1 MPVKSDRHCGGMGPD
16 MDTTDNNM
24 TTLEKQMEQRPK
36 GNRRDTFLLIG
47 ALALLVL
54 LALVLPRM
62 TDWPISG
69 RFQTFVTIFLGI
81 FIEAIPFLLIGSIVS
96 GLIEEFVDKD
106 SLARFVPRRAI
117 PAALAGALLGF
128 AFPVCECGVVP
139 VTRRL
144 YQKGLPLSVGVAFLL
159 AAPVV
164 NPVVIIS
171 TYVAFGWGPVLWG
184 RVLFSVLIAFVV
196 GLLFSLARSEDVLLP
211 LSSGS
216 EHQHLAH
223 DHHHDHEHDHEHGD
237 EHHPSPVPLTLID
250 RLWQALAI
258 GGDDLL
264 DMARYLIAGSMIAA
278 AMQTIVPQATLL
290 ALGSGPVISVITL
303 MVMAFVLSICST
315 VDAFVALSFANSF
328 TTGSILAFLV
338 FGPMVDI
345 KSSLMFLGVM
355 RRRTVL
361 YLILLPMFLTLL
373 ITIFFNLNL
382 GW

>member
-1 MPVKSDRHCGGMGPD
+1 MDQTDKLVELPQSTAQPVKSARK
-16 MDTTDNNM
+16 DTVR
-24 TTLEKQMEQRPK
+24 L
-36 GNRRDTFLLIG
+36 GIG
-47 ALALLVL
+47 LALLIL
-54 LALVLPRM
+54 LALILPRL
-62 TDWPISG
+62 TELPISA

-96 GLIEEFVDKD
+96 GLIEEFVDRD
-106 SLARFVPRRAI
+106 ALARLVPRRAV
-117 PAALAGALLGF
+117 PAAFVGALLGF

-164 NPVVIIS
+164 NPVVLIS
-171 TYVAFGWGPVLWG
+171 TYVAFGWGPILWG
-184 RVLFSVLIAFVV
+184 RFVFSVVIAFVV
-196 GLLFSLARSEDVLLP
+196 GLLFSLARPQEVLLP
-211 LSSGS
+211 LTSQAGHD
-216 EHQHLAH
+216 HQHTR
-223 DHHHDHEHDHEHGD
+223 
-237 EHHPSPVPLTLID
+237 HPNATLVD
-250 RLWQALAI
+250 RIWNALAI

-278 AMQTIVPQATLL
+278 AMQTFVPQSTLL
-290 ALGSGPVISVITL
+290 ALGSGPVISVVAL
-303 MVMAFVLSICST
+303 MVLAFVLSICST

-355 RRRTVL
+355 RRRTVV
-361 YLILLPMFLTLL
+361 YLILLPMLLTLL
-373 ITIFFNLNL
+373 ITVFFNLNI

>member
-1 MPVKSDRHCGGMGPD
+1 MDQTDKLVELPQSTAQPVKSARK
-16 MDTTDNNM
+16 DTVR
-24 TTLEKQMEQRPK
+24 L
-36 GNRRDTFLLIG
+36 GIG
-47 ALALLVL
+47 LALLIL
-54 LALVLPRM
+54 LALILPRL
-62 TDWPISG
+62 TELPISA

-96 GLIEEFVDKD
+96 GLIEEFVDRD
-106 SLARFVPRRAI
+106 ALARLVPRRAV
-117 PAALAGALLGF
+117 PAAFVGALLGF

-164 NPVVIIS
+164 NPVVLIS
-171 TYVAFGWGPVLWG
+171 TYVAFGWGPILWG
-184 RVLFSVLIAFVV
+184 RFVFSVVIAFVV
-196 GLLFSLARSEDVLLP
+196 GLLFSLARPQEVLLP
-211 LSSGS
+211 LTSQAGHD
-216 EHQHLAH
+216 HQHAR
-223 DHHHDHEHDHEHGD
+223 
-237 EHHPSPVPLTLID
+237 HPNATLVD
-250 RLWQALAI
+250 RIWNALAI

-278 AMQTIVPQATLL
+278 AMQTFVPQSTLL
-290 ALGSGPVISVITL
+290 ALGSGPVISVVAL
-303 MVMAFVLSICST
+303 MVLAFVLSICST

-355 RRRTVL
+355 RRRTVV
-361 YLILLPMFLTLL
+361 YLILLPMLLTLL
-373 ITIFFNLNL
+373 ITVFFNLNI

>member
-1 MPVKSDRHCGGMGPD
+1 MDHTDQRIELPEPATPTTKSVRKE
-16 MDTTDNNM
+16 
-24 TTLEKQMEQRPK
+24 TLRL
-36 GNRRDTFLLIG
+36 GIGLILLV
-47 ALALLVL
+47 ALALI
-54 LALVLPRM
+54 LPRL
-62 TDWPISG
+62 TTLPIST

-81 FIEAIPFLLIGSIVS
+81 FIEAIPFLLFGSVVS
-96 GLIEEFVDKD
+96 GLIEEFIDRD
-106 SLARFVPRRAI
+106 ALARFVPRRAI
-117 PAALAGALLGF
+117 PAAFTGALLGF

-144 YQKGLPLSVGVAFLL
+144 YQKGMPLSVGVAFLL

-196 GLLFSLARSEDVLLP
+196 GLLFSLARPQDVLLP
-211 LSSGS
+211 LTTQTG
-216 EHQHLAH
+216 H
-223 DHHHDHEHDHEHGD
+223 DHHHARN
-237 EHHPSPVPLTLID
+237 PNATLVD
-250 RLWQALAI
+250 RIWNALAI

-278 AMQTIVPQATLL
+278 AMQTFVPQSTLL
-290 ALGSGPVISVITL
+290 ALGSGPVVSIVTL
-303 MVMAFVLSICST
+303 MVLAFVLSICST

-355 RRRTVL
+355 RRRSVV
-361 YLILLPMFLTLL
+361 YLILLPMLLTLL
-373 ITIFFNLNL
+373 LTVFFNLNI